1 MNQNRNHTSV
11 KSLLNR
17 HPLLVGG
24 IGWLSGM
31 SVLSAGM
38 AFAQTSPAL
47 NNAVAPATQD
57 SSVPGAQDLLQ
68 SDLPSSAST
77 LQVPTLDSSSAVSPP
92 EAVTPPP
99 AEVAPSVPVVVET
112 APVTAPAATST
123 SSAAT
128 ATATPDSVSIPLST
142 PANPT
147 NASSQT
153 PTTLVSP
160 TLTQDAA
167 AAFGKPANGTSSGS
181 NTNGS
186 YIDPT
191 PYDLG
196 ATNKPNVVVA
206 ERSSGCQLT
215 LQPGQAIPAS
225 VCPPKPVADVASG
238 AGADSGAPG
247 NYDPSSLS
255 VYNLDSAVASARDFY
270 NLTVRPP
277 ARLSNGNINLLFPLS
292 IPAAITSAFGWR
304 MHPVMGEMRFH
315 SGTDLGAPEG
325 TPVLAAFSGKVDVAD
340 FVGGYGLA
348 VVLLHN
354 KGTEQTLYGHMSEI
368 FVKPGDE
375 VKQGE
380 VIGRVGSTGLST
392 GPHLHFEF
400 RKLTPEG
407 WVVMDAGGAIE
418 YALAQFVHSLQVAQ
432 ANPKTTMPALFKSS
446 GKALQMTS
454 KVQPKLQAKTQQ
466 KTQPQ
471 TLPISQLNLHEMR
484 ED

>member
-17 HPLLVGG
+17 HPLLANG

-38 AFAQTSPAL
+38 VFAQASPVL
-47 NNAVAPATQD
+47 NNAATPTGTD
-57 SSVPGAQDLLQ
+57 NIVPSAQDLLQ
-68 SDLPSSAST
+68 SELPSSAST
-77 LQVPTLDSSSAVSPP
+77 LQIPTIDAPAAIAQP
-92 EAVTPPP
+92 EEAVTSP
-99 AEVAPSVPVVVET
+99 AAVPSTDAPVVVET
-112 APVTAPAATST
+112 EPAAP
-123 SSAAT
+123 T
-128 ATATPDSVSIPLST
+128 AVVPLST
-142 PANPT
+142 PSSPKAADSNSTITPPSISDNPT
-147 NASSQT
+147 NAASST
-153 PTTLVSP
+153 SSPLVAP
-160 TLTQDAA
+160 NLTQSAE
-167 AAFGKPANGTSSGS
+167 AAFGKPT
-181 NTNGS
+181 TGS

-196 ATNKPNVVVA
+196 ATSKPDIVVA
-206 ERSSGCQLT
+206 ERSSGCQLI
-215 LQPGQAIPAS
+215 LQPGQEVPTS
-225 VCPPKPVADVASG
+225 VCPPKPADANVASG
-238 AGADSGAPG
+238 AIGSSSGYSATPG

-255 VYNLDSAVASARDFY
+255 VYNLDAAVASARDFY

-315 SGTDLGAPEG
+315 SGTDIGAPEG
-325 TPVLAAFSGKVDVAD
+325 TPVMAAFSGKVDVAD

-400 RKLTPEG
+400 RKLTQEG
-407 WVVMDAGGAIE
+407 WVVMDAGGALE
-418 YALAQFVHSLQVAQ
+418 YALAQLVHSLQVAQ
-432 ANPKTTMPALFKSS
+432 SNPKTTMPALFKSS
-446 GKALQMTS
+446 GKALQLAS
-454 KVQPKLQAKTQQ
+454 KVQPKAQAKAEQ
-466 KTQPQ
+466 KNQPQ
-471 TLPISQLNLHEMR
+471 TQPVSQLNSREMR